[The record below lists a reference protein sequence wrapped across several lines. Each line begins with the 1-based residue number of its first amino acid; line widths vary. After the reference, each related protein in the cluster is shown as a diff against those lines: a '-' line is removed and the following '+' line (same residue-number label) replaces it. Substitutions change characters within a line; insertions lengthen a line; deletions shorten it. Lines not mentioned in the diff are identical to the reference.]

1 MEALQNWRSY
11 LPAKERL
18 YGPLALVVIVLLMVG
33 IFALVIFGLLPNAR
47 TRGELIT
54 TLTAAEQAVVLEQSV
69 QANAPTRVVEQI
81 NSAETR
87 VADASSHF
95 LSETDATVA
104 LNQLY
109 QYARISGVTIIELK
123 AQPPAN
129 PAPTTV
135 SNILRFN
142 LQVAGTLPR
151 LMNFLARIEETSQ
164 AAFALTNVAISPEK
178 DRHIARMDLALY
190 TSLYAAA
197 NSSESLPPTPIP
209 SAVIS
214 DTSTSTTATPI
225 PTTTPAA
232 PDLPSFLPT
241 VPLLPAALPTVQGDC
256 TNLLVNGDFEQSAA
270 WLFSPSISPPQYI
283 SSQRQA
289 GLRAMQLGTLPGT
302 ASTNRSSYSSVRQL
316 ITIPATAN
324 SAILYW
330 WQWAGTQETPSLTPD
345 TRSDRQELLLLGT
358 DERAVAVVQQSRQ
371 TEAGWQQ
378 YAADLSNYRGQSL
391 YLYFNVFNDGNALP
405 TWLYLDEVTV
415 RACGVPTIPTATP
428 LFTTL
433 PTSTP
438 PASVTPVPGA
448 TATPVPG
455 ATATPVPGAT
465 ATPVPGATATTPP
478 GVTNT
483 PTGVAGCSDL
493 LLNGGFET
501 NSGWLL
507 GQSVAPPQY
516 IATQAQAGFRAMQL
530 GVLPGSAPTNRSS
543 YSSVRQQV
551 TIPAS
556 ANYVLL
562 RWWQWAGTQESITTA
577 PETTHDRQEV
587 LLLTPNEQVLAV
599 VQRTRQMTGGW
610 QEITADLSAYRGRT
624 VYLYFNVF
632 NDSNTLATWLYI
644 DEVTLLDCVAPPAPT
659 VVATATPLP
668 TVPVATATTAPTL
681 TPTGV
686 VATATTAPTLTPTG
700 VIATAT
706 TGPTLIPTATGIS
719 GCSNLLTN
727 GDFEGDIG
735 WASGKT
741 DRPAVY
747 TMDRQHSGTRSIQL
761 GIPALSNLQSYSS
774 ISQQI
779 TIPGDADAL
788 TLRWWQWRGTEEATS
803 LTPGAAADRQEV
815 LLLTTTGEPLE
826 VLHRERNNESGW
838 QEVVIELN
846 ATVYRGRTILVY
858 FNVFNDG
865 ANGRTWMYIDDVA
878 LTNCLPQAVST
889 TVPTATSIIP
899 VPTTVYAKCT
909 EDPNAGLAPNA
920 PIVIVGVDKSATPE
934 TVTLK
939 NVSAEPVEVT
949 NWHMCSITADQEH
962 IGIGGIIPVN
972 ATAIFTYTG
981 TDDYI
986 WNNEEKDDGALYD
999 NNGTLISYWVDPG

>member
-1 MEALQNWRSY
+1 MQALQNWRSY

-18 YGPLALVVIVLLMVG
+18 YGPIALLVITLLILG
-33 IFALVIFGLLPNAR
+33 IFALVLFGLLPNAR
-47 TRGELIT
+47 SRGELIT
-54 TLTAAEQAVVLEQSV
+54 TLTNAEQAVVLEKTI

-81 NSAETR
+81 SSAETR
-87 VADASSHF
+87 VADAAGHF
-95 LSETDATVA
+95 LSEDDATVA

-109 QYARISGVTIIELK
+109 QYARVSGVTIIELN
-123 AQPPAN
+123 AQSTAN
-129 PAPTTV
+129 AVPTTV
-135 SNILRFN
+135 STVLRFN

-151 LMNFLARIEETSQ
+151 LMNFLARIEETEQ

-190 TSLYAAA
+190 TSRYAAPGGA
-197 NSSESLPPTPIP
+197 NALTPTPLP
-209 SAVIS
+209 L
-214 DTSTSTTATPI
+214 TL
-225 PTTTPAA
+225 TPAA
-232 PDLPSFLPT
+232 PITATNIAATPTPTAPTAVPGTPSFLPT
-241 VPLLPAALPTVQGDC
+241 VPLLPAALPTVQGEC
-256 TNLLVNGDFEQSAA
+256 TNLVLNGDFEQTAA

-302 ASTNRSSYSSVRQL
+302 TSTERSSYSSVRQL

-324 SAILYW
+324 SVVLYW
-330 WQWAGTQETPSLTPD
+330 WQWAGTQEPPALAPD
-345 TRSDRQELLLLGT
+345 TLGDRQEVLLLGAN
-358 DERAVAVVQQSRQ
+358 ERALAVVHESRQ

-391 YLYFNVFNDGNALP
+391 YLYFNVFNNGDSLP
-405 TWLYLDEVTV
+405 TWLYLDEVVV
-415 RACGVPTIPTATP
+415 RACGVPNLPTATP

-455 ATATPVPGAT
+455 ATATT
-465 ATPVPGATATTPP
+465 AP

-483 PTGVAGCSDL
+483 PTAVAGCRDL
-493 LLNGGFET
+493 LINGGFED

-530 GVLPGSAPTNRSS
+530 GTIPGTAPTNRSS

-556 ANYVLL
+556 ANYALL
-562 RWWQWAGTQESITTA
+562 RWWQWAGTQESTTTA

-599 VQRTRQMTGGW
+599 IQRTRQTTGGW
-610 QEITADLSAYRGRT
+610 QEQTADLSPYRGRT

-632 NDSNTLATWLYI
+632 NDSNTLATWLYV
-644 DEVTLLDCVAPPAPT
+644 DGVALLDCVAPPAPT

-686 VATATTAPTLTPTG
+686 VATATTAPTLTPT
-700 VIATAT
+700 VNAATATAT
-706 TGPTLIPTATGIS
+706 TGPTLTPTATGIS

-727 GDFEGDIG
+727 GDFEGDTG
-735 WASGKT
+735 WALGKT
-741 DRPAVY
+741 ERPAVY
-747 TMDRQHSGTRSIQL
+747 TTDRQHGGTRSIQL
-761 GIPALSNLQSYSS
+761 GIPALGNLQSYSS

-788 TLRWWQWRGTEEATS
+788 TLKWWQWRGTEEATS

-826 VLHRERNNESGW
+826 VIRRERNNESGW
-838 QEVVIELN
+838 QEVIIELN
-846 ATVYRGRTILVY
+846 ATVYRARTILVY

-878 LTNCLPQAVST
+878 LTTCLPQAVST
-889 TVPTATSIIP
+889 TMPTATSIIP

-909 EDPNAGLAPNA
+909 EDPNAVLAPNA
-920 PIVIVGVDKSATPE
+920 PIAIVGVDKSATPE

-939 NVSAEPVEVT
+939 NVSAEPVDVT

-986 WNNEEKDDGALYD
+986 WNNDEQDDGALYD
-999 NNGTLISYWVDPG
+999 DDGTLISYWEDPG